1 MNSCRHISAL
11 LKEFGVNNG
20 NILDRY
26 SALAALLDEKGIADA
41 ADIDQIQTGYSEYAK
56 KRQKTFKQIVPKSS
70 HRDLTQKDDSDFE
83 ILRRATTT
91 QGRRR
96 HNSLTNLLMDVLE
109 EYDVVEGSEQKCRY
123 DALVKDYDKDGDLLI
138 EVKSSAEMTE
148 VRMAVGQLYDY
159 HRQLPNRE
167 KTSKAILLPKEP
179 DEHVK
184 ELLKYA
190 KVGLLYFKKDA
201 LQEEWW

>member
-1 MNSCRHISAL
+1 MSD
-11 LKEFGVNNG
+11 NN
-20 NILDRY
+20 
-26 SALAALLDEKGIADA
+26 
-41 ADIDQIQTGYSEYAK
+41 
-56 KRQKTFKQIVPKSS
+56 KTFYLYCEVCDYKQDVKQILPRTPFTSIDELRKEV
-70 HRDLTQKDDSDFE
+70 HRFHCSVCGAK
-83 ILRRATTT
+83 
-91 QGRRR
+91 
-96 HNSLTNLLMDVLE
+96 H
-109 EYDVVEGSEQKCRY
+109 VV
-123 DALVKDYDKDGDLLI
+123 VKEGDLLI